1 LQRRA
6 ARRLRWQVLAM
17 TKRRL
22 FFALWPDD
30 VQRRELVR
38 VTQDTVKSA
47 NGHPV
52 PVENYHLTLA
62 FLGAVADDAMA
73 SVRTAAENVSAACLS
88 NSESAVLEVTLDQIN
103 FWHKPQILCATASR
117 ESPLAIELAETLKR
131 HLINAGFAPDL
142 KTFRAHVTLARKV
155 ARVKV
160 APHVESVRIAFR
172 DFSLVESRSGPAG
185 SIYSVIDSWPLCAR

>member
-1 LQRRA
+1 MSTRRI
-6 ARRLRWQVLAM
+6 
-17 TKRRL
+17 

-30 VQRRELVR
+30 AQRRELVR
-38 VTQDTVKSA
+38 ATQDIVKSV
-47 NGHPV
+47 NGQPV

-62 FLGAVADDAMA
+62 FLGSVPDDAMA
-73 SVRTAAENVSAACLS
+73 SVRAAADNVSAACLL
-88 NSESAVLEVTLDQIN
+88 NSESGVLEVTLDQIN

-117 ESPLAIELAETLKR
+117 ESPPAIELAETLKR

-160 APHVESVRIAFR
+160 AAHVESVRIAFR
-172 DFSLVESRSGPAG
+172 DFSLVESRSGPTG
-185 SIYSVIDSWPLCAR
+185 SVYSVIDSWPLCAPGVSNKTP